1 MQDVC
6 KGNGNLSQVIRE
18 TNDDDSFR
26 GYESLGSQPYRSIAD
41 ELKGE
46 YISASYLSIYLLPIP
61 TPPSIPSEL
70 VNNNEVS
77 HH

>member
-18 TNDDDSFR
+18 TNDDDS
-26 GYESLGSQPYRSIAD
+26 QPYRSIAD

-46 YISASYLSIYLLPIP
+46 SISASYLSIYLLPIP

>member
-18 TNDDDSFR
+18 TNDDD
-26 GYESLGSQPYRSIAD
+26 SQPYRSIAD